1 MRRLAII
8 RSDIT
13 SELVPMMGSEK
24 QCEDLA
30 GFMRAKFEEDPMQVW
45 QYDIFG
51 KQLYELVRENMESKL
66 QKMPENVP
74 EKTPRDSQTDYQRRQ
89 RRFNLHYNLTKKHF
103 LKKESAFCGAKGFF
117 ARKILLYGRKKAII
131 NVV

>member
-1 MRRLAII
+1 
-8 RSDIT
+8 
-13 SELVPMMGSEK
+13 
-24 QCEDLA
+24 
-30 GFMRAKFEEDPMQVW
+30 MQVW

-51 KQLYELVRENMESKL
+51 KKQLYEVVRGKYGEQTAKDAR
-66 QKMPENVP
+66 KCP

-117 ARKILLYGRKKAII
+117 ARKILLYGRKKDII